1 MSSFNPQEKI
11 TRVFILLRQKGL
23 KLGVGELLS
32 ALKAVEGGFGE
43 DEASLGET
51 LQIIWCH
58 SPSQQSLFNAI
69 WESLIDTSTPEQPK
83 TTPRKKPN
91 SDINQTSVK
100 NNIENPPPPPSP
112 TAVDKVKSEPEIS
125 SLPVRAPFNTIEID
139 DTSTLQTYYPIT
151 RRSLVYN
158 WRYLRRL
165 VADGSSNEIDIN
177 ATIEEVS
184 RQGFYLNSVYRK
196 QERNDARL
204 LLLLDQ
210 NGSMTPFH
218 RFERDLVETALY
230 ESSLDREKVNV
241 FYFHNVPAASLYKDI
256 YLTDPIP
263 LEKVLAN
270 CDNETSTLIISD
282 AGSARGYRELKRIK
296 ATSSFLFKLKQY
308 TSLIAWLNP
317 MPEERWIGSSAEII
331 ANLIPMYEMNNY
343 GLNNAINIVCGQT
356 F

>member
-11 TRVFILLRQKGL
+11 TRVFILLRQKGF
-23 KLGVGELLS
+23 KLGVKELLS
-32 ALKAVEGGFGE
+32 ALKAVGGGFGE
-43 DEASLGET
+43 DEAALRET
-51 LQIIWCH
+51 LQIMWCH

-69 WESLIDTSTPEQPK
+69 WESLIDTSTPDQPK
-83 TTPRKKPN
+83 PIPPKQRN
-91 SDINQTSVK
+91 SEINQEPVVNET
-100 NNIENPPPPPSP
+100 ENSPPPLTKPV
-112 TAVDKVKSEPEIS
+112 VDEVKSEPEIS
-125 SLPVRAPFNTIEID
+125 SLPVRAPFNMVEVD

-165 VADGSSNEIDIN
+165 VADGSSNKIDIN

-196 QERNDARL
+196 QEINDAHL

-230 ESSLDREKVNV
+230 ESSLDQEKVDV
-241 FYFHNVPAASLYKDI
+241 FYFHNVPAVSVYQDI
-256 YLTDPIP
+256 YLTEPIP
-263 LEKVLAN
+263 LETVLAN
-270 CDNETSTLIISD
+270 CDNETSILIVSD
-282 AGSARGYRELKRIK
+282 AGAARGYRELKRIR
-296 ATSSFLFKLKQY
+296 ATSSFLFKLKRY

-331 ANLIPMYEMNNY
+331 ANLIPMYEMNNH
-343 GLNNAINIVCGQT
+343 GLNNAIDIVRGQV
-356 F
+356 